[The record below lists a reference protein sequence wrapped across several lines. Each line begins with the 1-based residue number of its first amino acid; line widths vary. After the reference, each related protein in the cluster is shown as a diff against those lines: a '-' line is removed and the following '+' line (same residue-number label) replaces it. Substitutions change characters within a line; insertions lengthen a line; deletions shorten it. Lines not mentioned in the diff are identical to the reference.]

1 MLLKNE
7 DDILPV
13 AKNAKI
19 AVIGEFARTPDQLSA
34 YPELAARIKK
44 YQQLT
49 TLN

>member
-1 MLLKNE
+1 MPANS
-7 DDILPV
+7 P
-13 AKNAKI
+13 N
-19 AVIGEFARTPDQLSA
+19 TPEKLAD